1 MAIDLRRL
9 PQPFDRKRA
18 EDAINDVLNRLA
30 AEGKASPSLSG
41 EARALIATL
50 AGNSPYL
57 ARSLRVHPSLLP
69 SLLEKGPDT
78 RFGEEMAEF
87 EATAPEAPSIDALMR
102 LLRHKKARIALLVA
116 AADVAGLW
124 PLARVTEALSVFAE
138 RALAHSLAHLLFRSM
153 KHGELASPGRRFEK
167 PLPEIAEGS
176 GLIIL
181 GLGKLGARELN
192 YSSDIDLIV
201 LYDEE
206 VVRYHGARSLG
217 DAMVRLTQDLVRIL
231 EARTAEG
238 YVFRTDLRLRPDPGA
253 TPIALSVGAAE
264 TYYQSVA
271 LNWERAAMIKARQV
285 AGDVAAG
292 SAYLERLAPFI
303 WRRSLDFAAIE
314 DIHAIKDQIH
324 RHHGH
329 HGVELPGYDIKLG
342 PGGIREIEFYA
353 QIHQLILGGRDESL
367 RVRDT
372 LGALDRLVARGRID
386 ADVRDDLEAAYL
398 FYRTLEH
405 RLQMIDDAQ
414 THTLPQSAEGIAH
427 IATFMG
433 FSDVAGFEATLR
445 AHLARVQRHYDA
457 LLPRTRPPERK
468 LHGAA
473 LVDLLREAGFAA
485 AENALEI
492 IARWRRGRY
501 RALRTERARQLL
513 EAMLPALLDAFAA
526 TAEPD
531 QGLARFDH
539 FLSQLPAGIQL
550 FSLFQSNPSLF
561 RLIARIMGMAPV
573 LAERLAK
580 RPQLIDALLDP
591 DFFAPLP
598 DRETLAREFDAAL
611 ARARDYEDIL
621 DIARRWTEDR
631 RFQLGVQLLE
641 SLAGVREAS
650 EAMTD
655 LAEVSLTGLLGP
667 VGAAYAERH
676 GRFPG
681 GALAILAM
689 GKFGGRELSFASDL
703 DLVLLYDVEGDANQ
717 SDGAR
722 PVPAS
727 RYFSGLG
734 QALLTA
740 VTALTPEG
748 RLWEV
753 DTRLRPSGRAG
764 PLVVTLE
771 TFTGYY
777 ADRAW
782 TWEHM
787 ALTRARVVAAP
798 PRFADRIRT
807 AIKDVLT
814 AERDLAAL
822 LPAVAAMR
830 ERLRAEFG
838 TDNPWAVK
846 HVRGGF
852 IDMEFVVQF
861 LLLRE
866 GARTPGVFASRLDDC
881 IANLVASGIL
891 EPRAGAT
898 LHAAHALYHAV
909 QGLLRLTLGE
919 APDEADFTPDLES
932 ALARAAGVA
941 NFTALKSTLLEAQ
954 KAVAAIYDR
963 IIAGPAAKLS
973 PRNKENA
980 R

>member
-1 MAIDLRRL
+1 MAIDPRHL
-9 PQPFDRKRA
+9 PQPFDRNKA
-18 EDAINDVLNRLA
+18 EDAINDLLNRLA
-30 AEGKASPSLSG
+30 EESKAGPSLSAG
-41 EARALIATL
+41 ARALIAAL
-50 AGNSPYL
+50 AGNSSYL
-57 ARSLRVHPSLLP
+57 ARALRVYPSLVP
-69 SLLEKGPDT
+69 TLLDKGPDAL
-78 RFGEEMAEF
+78 FEEEMAELD
-87 EATAPEAPSIDALMR
+87 AASREAPSIEALMR
-102 LLRHKKARIALLVA
+102 LLRRKKVRIALLVA
-116 AADVAGLW
+116 AADVAGIW
-124 PLARVTEALSVFAE
+124 PLGRVTEALSIFAE
-138 RALAHSLAHLLFRSM
+138 RTVTHALSHLLFHSM
-153 KHGELASPGRRFEK
+153 RRGDLAWPGREFAR
-167 PLPEIAEGS
+167 PLPAIAENS

-206 VVRYHGARSLG
+206 VVPYRGTRSLG

-253 TPIALSVGAAE
+253 TPVALSVGAAE

-285 AGDVAAG
+285 AGDFAAG
-292 SAYLERLAPFI
+292 SAYLGRLAPFI

-329 HGVELPGYDIKLG
+329 HGVELPGFDIKLG

-372 LGALDRLVARGRID
+372 LGALDRLVARGRVT
-386 ADVRDDLEAAYL
+386 AAVRDDLEAAYL

-414 THTLPQSAEGIAH
+414 THALPQSADGIAH
-427 IATFMG
+427 VATFMG
-433 FSDVAGFEATLR
+433 FSETREFETTLK
-445 AHLARVQRHYDA
+445 AHLERVQRHYDA
-457 LLPRTRPPERK
+457 LLPRTHPSGRTLRRAD
-468 LHGAA
+468 LAS
-473 LVDLLREAGFAA
+473 LLREKGFAA
-485 AENALEI
+485 PENALEI
-492 IARWRRGRY
+492 IERWRRGRY
-501 RALRTERARQLL
+501 RALRTERARRLL
-513 EAMLPALLDAFAA
+513 EATLPALVDALAD

-539 FLSQLPAGIQL
+539 FLSQLPAGVQL

-561 RLIARIMGMAPV
+561 RLIGRIMGMAPV

-580 RPQLIDALLDP
+580 RPHLIDALLDP

-598 DRETLAREFDAAL
+598 DRESLASEFAAAL
-611 ARARDYEDIL
+611 ACARDYEDML
-621 DIARRWTEDR
+621 NIARRWTEDR

-641 SLAGVREAS
+641 SLAGVREVS

-703 DLVLLYDVEGDANQ
+703 DIVLLYDVEGDASQ
-717 SDGAR
+717 SDGPR

-764 PLVVTLE
+764 PLVVTLG
-771 TFTGYY
+771 TFTEYY

-787 ALTRARVVAAP
+787 ALTRARVIAAP

-807 AIKDVLT
+807 AIRGVLT

-822 LPAVAAMR
+822 LPAVASMR
-830 ERLRAEFG
+830 DRLRAAFG

-866 GARTPGVFASRLDDC
+866 AARNPGVFAPRLDDC
-881 IANLVASGIL
+881 IDNLVASAIL

-919 APDEADFTPDLES
+919 APDEADFTPDLKS

-941 NFTALKSTLLEAQ
+941 DFPSLKSALLEAQ
-954 KAVAAIYDR
+954 KSVAGIYDR

-973 PRNKENA
+973 AHNKENA
-980 R
+980 Q

>member
-9 PQPFDRKRA
+9 PQPFDRTRA

-30 AEGKASPSLSG
+30 AEGKTAPPPSD
-41 EARALIATL
+41 EARALIAAL

-57 ARSLRVHPSLLP
+57 ARGLRVHPSLVP
-69 SLLEKGPDT
+69 TLLEKGPDAL
-78 RFGEEMAEF
+78 FAEEMAAL
-87 EATAPEAPSIDALMR
+87 EAAAPEAPSIEALMR
-102 LLRHKKARIALLVA
+102 LLRHRKTRIALLVA

-124 PLARVTEALSVFAE
+124 PLAGVTEALSRFAE
-138 RALAHSLAHLLFRSM
+138 RAVAHGLAHLLFRSM
-153 KHGELASPGRRFEK
+153 TRGELALPARPFVK

-176 GLIIL
+176 GLIVL

-206 VVRYHGARSLG
+206 VVRYRGRRSLG

-253 TPIALSVGAAE
+253 TPIALAVGAAE

-285 AGDVAAG
+285 AGDFTAG

-329 HGVELPGYDIKLG
+329 HGVELEGYDIKLG

-372 LGALDRLVARGRID
+372 LGALDRLVASGRVAAGI
-386 ADVRDDLEAAYL
+386 RDDLEAAYL

-414 THTLPQSAEGIAH
+414 THSLPQSAEGMAH

-433 FSDVAGFEATLR
+433 FCDAAEFEATLK

-457 LLPRTRPPERK
+457 LLPRSRPPGRNLQGET
-468 LHGAA
+468 
-473 LVDLLREAGFAA
+473 LVGLLREKGFAA
-485 AENALEI
+485 AENAREI
-492 IARWRRGRY
+492 IERWRRGRY

-513 EAMLPALLDAFAA
+513 EATLPALIDAFAA

-561 RLIARIMGMAPV
+561 RLIGRIMGMAPV

-580 RPQLIDALLDP
+580 RPHLIDALLDP

-598 DRETLAREFDAAL
+598 DRETLASEFAAAL
-611 ARARDYEDIL
+611 ARARDYEDML
-621 DIARRWTEDR
+621 NIARRWTEDR

-641 SLAGVREAS
+641 SLADVREAS
-650 EAMTD
+650 EAMTN
-655 LAEVSLTGLLGP
+655 LAEVSLTGLLEP
-667 VGAAYAERH
+667 VSAAYAERH

-681 GALAILAM
+681 GSLAILAM

-703 DLVLLYDVEGDANQ
+703 DLVLLYDVEGDASR
-717 SDGAR
+717 SDGPR

-764 PLVVTLE
+764 PLVVTLG
-771 TFTGYY
+771 TFSEYY

-787 ALTRARVVAAP
+787 ALTRARVIAAP
-798 PRFADRIRT
+798 PRFAARIRA
-807 AIKDVLT
+807 AIEGVLT
-814 AERDLAAL
+814 AERDLSAL

-830 ERLRAEFG
+830 ERLRAQFG

-866 GARTPGVFASRLDDC
+866 GARNPGVFAPRLDDC

-891 EPRAGAT
+891 ESRAGAR

-909 QGLLRLTLGE
+909 QGFLRLTLGD
-919 APDEADFTPDLES
+919 APDEDDFTPDLET
-932 ALARAAGVA
+932 ALARSAGCA
-941 NFTALKSTLLEAQ
+941 DFASLKSTLLAAQ
-954 KAVAAIYDR
+954 EAVAAIYDR

-973 PRNKENA
+973 PRNKENV